1 MNIKRAANHDI
12 RMNDEASARGQPQA
26 PPFALP
32 LLLLLYLYLFLPLL
46 LLLLIFRF
54 AASLADPWDVP
65 TGNY

>member
-26 PPFALP
+26 PPFAL
-32 LLLLLYLYLFLPLL
+32 LLLYLFLPLL

-54 AASLADPWDVP
+54 AASFADPWDVP

>member
-26 PPFALP
+26 PPFTISPSP
-32 LLLLLYLYLFLPLL
+32 LF
-46 LLLLIFRF
+46 LLIFRF
-54 AASLADPWDVP
+54 AASFADPWDVP